1 VATQPFRSAVLAFA
15 CLACS
20 SCATLGRATFREPVV
35 TYKDAVVTGLG
46 LSGGSID
53 VVLGIY
59 NPNNFRLDGTSITYR
74 FSVDS
79 VPFGSG
85 IFSDQ
90 FTVPQGDS
98 TELRLPLSFT
108 YSGVGQAGRQILQ
121 TGSVQYTVS
130 GDITVS
136 TPIGSFTRPY
146 TGRGRLTVL
155 R

>member
-1 VATQPFRSAVLAFA
+1 MKPSRSAVLAFA
-15 CLACS
+15 CLAS
-20 SCATLGRATFREPVV
+20 SACATLGRATFREPVV

-74 FSVDS
+74 LSVDS

-85 IFSDQ
+85 IFSDR
-90 FTVPQGDS
+90 FAIAQGDS
-98 TELRLPLSFT
+98 TVLRLPLSFT

-136 TPIGSFTRPY
+136 TPIGTFTRPY
-146 TGRGRLTVL
+146 TGRGRLTVI

>member
-1 VATQPFRSAVLAFA
+1 MKPSRSAIFA
-15 CLACS
+15 LACVVS
-20 SCATLGRATFREPVV
+20 SACATLGRATFREPVV

-59 NPNNFRLDGTSITYR
+59 NPNNFRLDGTAITYR

-85 IFSDQ
+85 IFSDR
-90 FTVPQGDS
+90 FAIAQGDS
-98 TELRLPLSFT
+98 TVLRLPLSFT

-121 TGSVQYTVS
+121 TGSLQYTVS

-136 TPIGSFTRPY
+136 TPIGTFTRPY
-146 TGRGRLTVL
+146 TGRGRLTVI